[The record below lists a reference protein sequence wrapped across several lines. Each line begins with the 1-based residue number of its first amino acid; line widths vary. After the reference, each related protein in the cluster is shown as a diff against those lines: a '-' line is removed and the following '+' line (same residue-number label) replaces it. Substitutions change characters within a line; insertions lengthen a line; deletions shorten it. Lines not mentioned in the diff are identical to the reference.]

1 MDLKLQGKKVLITG
15 GTKGIGQAIALL
27 FAEEG
32 ADVAVAARSE
42 KDLDRLSARFPNIHT
57 YKIDVTNEDERIQL
71 MENVVKDFQGIDIL
85 INNAGGSNG
94 GKTLETDLSL
104 FYEAMELNYF
114 SAVHLS
120 KLAAEYMKK
129 QKAGSIVNIT
139 SIFGRESG
147 GKVTY
152 NNAKSA
158 LISFTKSFADE
169 VISYGIRVN
178 SIAPGSILHETGN
191 WKKRLEENPEKIN
204 QFVQDQ
210 IPAGRF
216 GTVEEVANAVVFLA
230 SEKASWVVGASLN
243 VDGGQS
249 KMNF

>member
-42 KDLDRLSARFPNIHT
+42 KDLEQLSKRFPNIHT

-71 MENVVKDFQGIDIL
+71 MENVVKDLQGIDIL

-178 SIAPGSILHETGN
+178 SIAPGSIMHETGN

>member
-42 KDLDRLSARFPNIHT
+42 KDLEQLSKRFPNIHT

-71 MENVVKDFQGIDIL
+71 MENVVKDLQGIDIL

>member
-42 KDLDRLSARFPNIHT
+42 KDLERLSARFPNIHT

>member
-42 KDLDRLSARFPNIHT
+42 KDLERLSARFPNIHT

-178 SIAPGSILHETGN
+178 SIAPGSIMHETGN